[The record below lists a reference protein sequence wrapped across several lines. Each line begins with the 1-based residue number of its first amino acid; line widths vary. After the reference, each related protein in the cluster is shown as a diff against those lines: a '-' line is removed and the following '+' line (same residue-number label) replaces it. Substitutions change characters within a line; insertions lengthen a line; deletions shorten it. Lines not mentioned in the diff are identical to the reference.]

1 MSDVIQFPGGQGPPV
16 PPEEPPGPPPDP
28 ADPVNALDPVTEAVR
43 VSEENSRLL
52 MSLLAKL
59 IRYQDYCL
67 TMKIDRFTA
76 VLRLAMLDQFS
87 SLDEKAKAR
96 KISSPA
102 FLFREHDVQKARSSE
117 EYGRIHADLMAKL
130 EVITSPSFSVD
141 SLAEL
146 MEDVNTWELFRIAHF
161 AGAARDRTAALREFT
176 DRRSAKKTRDLGG
189 REMILPERFAEQLV
203 AGMVFLTGKIQEHEE
218 KISGSRLNV
227 PASPKLV
234 GEGRASE

>member
-1 MSDVIQFPGGQGPPV
+1 MSDVPGVIQFPGGQDPPD
-16 PPEEPPGPPPDP
+16 PPGPPTAPISD
-28 ADPVNALDPVTEAVR
+28 DPVTEAVR
-43 VSEENSRLL
+43 VSEDNSRLL

-59 IRYQDYCL
+59 VRYQDYCKE
-67 TMKIDRFTA
+67 MKLDRFTA

-87 SLDEKAKAR
+87 SFSEKTKAR
-96 KISSPA
+96 KISSPN
-102 FLFREHDVQKARSSE
+102 FHFQEQDVQKARSSE
-117 EYGRIHADLMAKL
+117 EYARIHADLLAKL
-130 EVITSPSFSVD
+130 EVITAPSFSVD

-146 MEDVNTWELFRIAHF
+146 MEDANSWELFRIAHF
-161 AGAARDRTAALREFT
+161 AGSARDRTTALREFS

-189 REMILPERFAEQLV
+189 REMILPERFLEGIA
-203 AGMVFLTGKIQEHEE
+203 AGMVFLASKIEEHEE